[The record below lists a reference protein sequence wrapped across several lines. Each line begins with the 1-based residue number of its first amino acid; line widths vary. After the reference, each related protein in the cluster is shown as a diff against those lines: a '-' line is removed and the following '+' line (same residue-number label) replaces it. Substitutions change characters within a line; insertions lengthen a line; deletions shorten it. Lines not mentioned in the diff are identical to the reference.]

1 MPHLYVRFCLLVSAC
16 LLQYT
21 SWATHQVGGQID
33 MKLVGDV
40 PGHYRVTVTN
50 YLEAGQRANQQ
61 MGGLVGIYRKR
72 DNVFMQSFTL
82 VETGSRS
89 SVPFT
94 NAYCAEQQNLNFIVA
109 TFGYELYLTPAS
121 YTDSQG
127 YYMSYQT
134 RNRNGGISNIVNPS
148 QVGYTFYLE
157 FPALQQ
163 NGRIFENSS
172 PHFTAINGEYLCLGE
187 PFTFPFGGT
196 DPDGD
201 ELRYSLVTPLNQK
214 GTTNGQNNTV
224 SAGPYPE
231 VSWQSGYSATSAIPG
246 VPAMSVNSTT
256 GQLTGTP
263 SKTGLFVFAVNV
275 EEYRNGVKIG
285 EVRRDFQLLVVECP
299 PQTTPDP
306 AVRIQAKPAD
316 MTNLTLCQGQTATIQ
331 AAENPNWNYQWRQNG
346 VNLLSA
352 TGSSLTVREAGEYTV
367 YVSLKTVCSK
377 AADSPTIRI
386 SVVGAEAT
394 LAHDGHLCATT
405 GTVSFTVGNAAGA
418 AVQWYQ
424 NGQLLP
430 QTTDVLSTQQPGQFY
445 AQLTYALA
453 GCVSKTNPVDV
464 SRSAAVLPTIQSRQP
479 QLCPNSTLTLETSG
493 GVQYAWQQDSQPLSL
508 TTTATTF
515 SATTTGSYVV
525 FATDF
530 YGCTGTSAPFVV
542 TAVPPVRPQLDSIP
556 DGCGIDVP
564 LVTLNGQPAGGLFEG
579 PGVTGNLFNAR
590 AAGLGTHLVTYT
602 VKPASFC
609 EGVTATRRAVVAP
622 IPTIDLPD
630 SMVTYYG
637 NTFTLS
643 PSLTGNPNRFLW
655 SPATFLDDPAV
666 ASPSVVQILNPIM
679 YTLRVSNASGCM
691 ASDSIRIRIVERIY
705 VPDAFSPNGD
715 GLNDYWNLV
724 GIEAFPE
731 AVITI
736 FSRWGEVIFRSGQ
749 GYHEPFA
756 GLMNGRELPAGMYAY
771 TVATAPNR
779 PVMRGQ
785 LMLIRD

>member
-1 MPHLYVRFCLLVSAC
+1 M
-16 LLQYT
+16 
-21 SWATHQVGGQID
+21 
-33 MKLVGDV
+33 
-40 PGHYRVTVTN
+40 
-50 YLEAGQRANQQ
+50 
-61 MGGLVGIYRKR
+61 
-72 DNVFMQSFTL
+72 
-82 VETGSRS
+82 
-89 SVPFT
+89 
-94 NAYCAEQQNLNFIVA
+94 
-109 TFGYELYLTPAS
+109 
-121 YTDSQG
+121 
-127 YYMSYQT
+127 
-134 RNRNGGISNIVNPS
+134 
-148 QVGYTFYLE
+148 
-157 FPALQQ
+157 
-163 NGRIFENSS
+163 
-172 PHFTAINGEYLCLGE
+172 
-187 PFTFPFGGT
+187 
-196 DPDGD
+196 
-201 ELRYSLVTPLNQK
+201 
-214 GTTNGQNNTV
+214 
-224 SAGPYPE
+224 
-231 VSWQSGYSATSAIPG
+231 
-246 VPAMSVNSTT
+246 
-256 GQLTGTP
+256 
-263 SKTGLFVFAVNV
+263 
-275 EEYRNGVKIG
+275 
-285 EVRRDFQLLVVECP
+285 
-299 PQTTPDP
+299 
-306 AVRIQAKPAD
+306 
-316 MTNLTLCQGQTATIQ
+316 
-331 AAENPNWNYQWRQNG
+331 
-346 VNLLSA
+346 
-352 TGSSLTVREAGEYTV
+352 
-367 YVSLKTVCSK
+367 
-377 AADSPTIRI
+377 
-386 SVVGAEAT
+386 
-394 LAHDGHLCATT
+394 
-405 GTVSFTVGNAAGA
+405 
-418 AVQWYQ
+418 
-424 NGQLLP
+424 
-430 QTTDVLSTQQPGQFY
+430 
-445 AQLTYALA
+445 
-453 GCVSKTNPVDV
+453 
-464 SRSAAVLPTIQSRQP
+464 
-479 QLCPNSTLTLETSG
+479 
-493 GVQYAWQQDSQPLSL
+493 QYAWQQDSQPLSL

>member
-1 MPHLYVRFCLLVSAC
+1 
-16 LLQYT
+16 
-21 SWATHQVGGQID
+21 

-40 PGHYRVTVTN
+40 PGHYKITVTN

-109 TFGYELYLTPAS
+109 TFGYELYLTPAG

-187 PFTFPFGGT
+187 SFTFPFGGT

-214 GTTNGQNNTV
+214 GNSNGQNNTV

-231 VSWQSGYSATSAIPG
+231 VTWQSGYSAASAIPG
-246 VPAMSVNSTT
+246 VPAMSVNSST
-256 GQLTGTP
+256 GQLTGVP
-263 SKTGLFVFAVNV
+263 SKTGLFIFAVNV
-275 EEYRNGVKIG
+275 EEFRNGVKIG

-306 AVRIQAKPAD
+306 AVRIQAQPAG
-316 MTNLTLCQGQTATIQ
+316 MSSLTLCQGQTATIQ
-331 AAENPNWNYQWRQNG
+331 AVENPNWNYQWRQNG
-346 VNLLSA
+346 VNLLNA
-352 TGSSLTVREAGEYTV
+352 TGSSLTVREAGEYAV

-377 AADSPTIRI
+377 AADSQTIQI
-386 SVVGAEAT
+386 SIVGAEAT
-394 LAHDGHLCATT
+394 LTHDGHLCATT

-418 AVQWYQ
+418 AVQWYRDD
-424 NGQLLP
+424 QLLT
-430 QTTDVLSTQQPGQFY
+430 QTTNVINAQQPGQFY
-445 AQLTYALA
+445 AQLTYARV
-453 GCVSKTNPVDV
+453 GCASKTPPVTI
-464 SRSAAVLPTIQSRQP
+464 SRSAAVQPTIQSQQS

-493 GVQYAWQQDSQPLSL
+493 GVQYVWQQNAQSPGI

-515 SATTTGSYVV
+515 SATTAGSYVV
-525 FATDF
+525 SATDF

-542 TAVPPVRPQLDSIP
+542 TAVQPVVPQLDSIP
-556 DGCGIDVP
+556 DMCGIDVP
-564 LVTLNGQPAGGLFEG
+564 LVTLKGQPAGGLFDG

-590 AAGLGTHLVTYT
+590 AAGIGSHSVTYT
-602 VKPASFC
+602 IKPAPFC
-609 EGVTATRRAVVAP
+609 DGVTATRRAIVAP
-622 IPTIDLPD
+622 IPTISLPD

-643 PSLTGNPNRFLW
+643 PTFTGNPTRFTW
-655 SPATFLDDPAV
+655 APTTFLDDHTV
-666 ASPSVVQILNPIM
+666 ASPSVVQILNPMM

-715 GLNDYWNLV
+715 GLNDYWSLI
-724 GIEAFPE
+724 GIEAYPE
-731 AVITI
+731 AVITV
-736 FSRWGEVIFRSGQ
+736 FSRWGEVIFRSGK
-749 GYHEPFA
+749 GYHEPFT
-756 GLMNGRELPAGMYAY
+756 GLMNGSELPAGMYAY
-771 TVATAPNR
+771 TLSTAPNM